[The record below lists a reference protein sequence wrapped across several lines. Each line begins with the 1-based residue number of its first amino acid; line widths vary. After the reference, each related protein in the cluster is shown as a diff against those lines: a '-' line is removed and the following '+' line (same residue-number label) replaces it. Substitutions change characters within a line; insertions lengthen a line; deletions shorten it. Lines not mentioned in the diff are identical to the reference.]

1 MLRRSLLASLLGGA
15 VLLGDG
21 LGSGG
26 AQAQAEIRDRTLRFA
41 FQNAQEHPQ
50 GQGAKKFA
58 DLVEAKS
65 GGKIKVRLFPSGQLG
80 GDLQTV
86 SALQGGTLDLTVL
99 NAGLLVGQ
107 VKEFGLFDLPFLFES
122 GKEAD
127 AVVDGPFGTK
137 LAEALPAKNL
147 VSLGYWELGF
157 RNVTN
162 SRRPVTKLE
171 DIQGLKIRV
180 VQSPIYI
187 DLFNTLGANA
197 VPLPFPELYT
207 ALEQKTVDGQENP
220 PSLILTSK
228 FFEVQK
234 FLTLT
239 RHTYNPQ
246 IVLFSKRVWDRLN
259 DEEKKIIQDAAQEA
273 KLFQRQLTRDAE
285 AQTVEQ
291 LKTNGM
297 QVTELS
303 PAETVRL
310 RDKVKPVVEKFSK
323 DIDPAVLKDLNAQ
336 LEAAR
341 AQR

>member
-1 MLRRSLLASLLGGA
+1 MNPMTNAFARLALGAALLMPSM
-15 VLLGDG
+15 
-21 LGSGG
+21 
-26 AQAQAEIRDRTLRFA
+26 AQAEIKDRTLRFA

-58 DLVEAKS
+58 DIVEQKS

-86 SALQGGTLDLTVL
+86 SALQGGTIDLTVL

-127 AVVDGPFGTK
+127 AVVDGPFGRK
-137 LAEALPAKNL
+137 LADLLPAKNL
-147 VSLGYWELGF
+147 MSLGYWELGF
-157 RNVTN
+157 RNLTN

-171 DIQGLKIRV
+171 EIQGLKVRV
-180 VQSPIYI
+180 VQSPLYI

-220 PSLILTSK
+220 VTLINTSK
-228 FFEVQK
+228 FYEVQK
-234 FLTLT
+234 HLTLT

-246 IVLFSKRVWDRLN
+246 IVIFSKRVWDRL
-259 DEEKKIIQDAAQEA
+259 DAEEKKLIEDAAQEA
-273 KLFQRQLTRDAE
+273 RTFQRGFSR
-285 AQTVEQ
+285 EQ
-291 LKTNGM
+291 ETKALEVVKAAGM
-297 QVTELS
+297 QVVEL
-303 PAETVRL
+303 PAAEVTRI
-310 RDKVKPVVEKFSK
+310 REKVQPVIKKFSEG
-323 DIDPAVLKDLNAQ
+323 VN
-336 LEAAR
+336 EATVKELYAEIEKAR
-341 AQR
+341 GTK

>member
-1 MLRRSLLASLLGGA
+1 MTPMTTAFARLALGAALLLPSM
-15 VLLGDG
+15 
-21 LGSGG
+21 
-26 AQAQAEIRDRTLRFA
+26 AQAEIKDRTLRFA

-58 DLVEAKS
+58 DIVEQKS

-86 SALQGGTLDLTVL
+86 SALQGGTIDLTVL

-127 AVVDGPFGTK
+127 AVVDGPFGRK
-137 LAEALPAKNL
+137 LADLLPAKNL
-147 VSLGYWELGF
+147 MSLGYWELGF
-157 RNVTN
+157 RNLTN

-171 DIQGLKIRV
+171 EIQGLKVRV
-180 VQSPIYI
+180 VQSPLYI

-220 PSLILTSK
+220 VTLINTSK
-228 FFEVQK
+228 FYEVQK
-234 FLTLT
+234 HLTLT

-246 IVLFSKRVWDRLN
+246 IVVFSKRVWDRL
-259 DEEKKIIQDAAQEA
+259 DADEKKLIEDAAQEA
-273 KLFQRQLTRDAE
+273 RTFQREFSREQETKALE
-285 AQTVEQ
+285 AV
-291 LKTNGM
+291 KAAGM
-297 QVTELS
+297 QVVELS
-303 PAETVRL
+303 AAEVTRI
-310 RDKVKPVVEKFSK
+310 REKVQPVIKKFSEG
-323 DIDPAVLKDLNAQ
+323 VN
-336 LEAAR
+336 EATVKELYAEIEKAR
-341 AQR
+341 AMK

>member
-1 MLRRSLLASLLGGA
+1 MTPMTNAFARLALGAALLLPSM
-15 VLLGDG
+15 
-21 LGSGG
+21 
-26 AQAQAEIRDRTLRFA
+26 AQAEIKDRTLRFA

-58 DLVEAKS
+58 DIVEQKS

-86 SALQGGTLDLTVL
+86 SALQGGTIDLTVL

-127 AVVDGPFGTK
+127 AVVDGPFGRK
-137 LAEALPAKNL
+137 LADLLPAKNL
-147 VSLGYWELGF
+147 MSLGYWELGF
-157 RNVTN
+157 RNLTN

-171 DIQGLKIRV
+171 EIQGLKVRV
-180 VQSPIYI
+180 VQSPLYI

-220 PSLILTSK
+220 VTLINTSK
-228 FFEVQK
+228 FYEVQK
-234 FLTLT
+234 HLTLT

-246 IVLFSKRVWDRLN
+246 IVVFSKRVWDRL
-259 DEEKKIIQDAAQEA
+259 DADEKKLIEDAAQEA
-273 KLFQRQLTRDAE
+273 RTFQREFSREQETKALE
-285 AQTVEQ
+285 AV
-291 LKTNGM
+291 KAAGM
-297 QVTELS
+297 QVVEL
-303 PAETVRL
+303 PAAEVTRI
-310 RDKVKPVVEKFSK
+310 REKVQPVIKKFSEG
-323 DIDPAVLKDLNAQ
+323 VN
-336 LEAAR
+336 EATVKELYAEIEKAR
-341 AQR
+341 AMK

>member
-1 MLRRSLLASLLGGA
+1 MTPMTTAFARLALGAALLLPSM
-15 VLLGDG
+15 
-21 LGSGG
+21 
-26 AQAQAEIRDRTLRFA
+26 AQAEIKDRTLRFA

-58 DLVEAKS
+58 DIVEQKS

-86 SALQGGTLDLTVL
+86 SALQGGTIDLTVL

-127 AVVDGPFGTK
+127 AVVDGPFGRK
-137 LAEALPAKNL
+137 LADLLPAKNL
-147 VSLGYWELGF
+147 MSLGYWELGF
-157 RNVTN
+157 RNLTN

-171 DIQGLKIRV
+171 EIQGLKVRV
-180 VQSPIYI
+180 VQSPLYI

-220 PSLILTSK
+220 VTLINTSK
-228 FFEVQK
+228 FYEVQK
-234 FLTLT
+234 HLTLT

-246 IVLFSKRVWDRLN
+246 IVVFSKRVWDRL
-259 DEEKKIIQDAAQEA
+259 DADEKKLIEDAAQEA
-273 KLFQRQLTRDAE
+273 RTFQREFSREQETKALE
-285 AQTVEQ
+285 AV
-291 LKTNGM
+291 KAAGM
-297 QVTELS
+297 QVVEL
-303 PAETVRL
+303 PAAEVTRI
-310 RDKVKPVVEKFSK
+310 REKVQPVIKKFSEG
-323 DIDPAVLKDLNAQ
+323 VN
-336 LEAAR
+336 EATVKELYAEIEKAR
-341 AQR
+341 AMK